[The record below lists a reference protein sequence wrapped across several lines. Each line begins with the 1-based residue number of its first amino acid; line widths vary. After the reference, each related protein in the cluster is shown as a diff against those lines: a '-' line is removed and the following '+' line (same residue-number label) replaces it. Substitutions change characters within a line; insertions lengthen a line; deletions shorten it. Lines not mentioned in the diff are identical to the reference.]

1 MDEACSSYLQGIKK
15 KYAGALDALPN
26 DDETALQ
33 FIIEKTHSLNITTAP
48 ASDLRSLKAQ
58 FAYRWATARLKK
70 KHCR

>member
-26 DDETALQ
+26 DDKTALQ

-58 FAYRWATARLKK
+58 FA
-70 KHCR
+70 